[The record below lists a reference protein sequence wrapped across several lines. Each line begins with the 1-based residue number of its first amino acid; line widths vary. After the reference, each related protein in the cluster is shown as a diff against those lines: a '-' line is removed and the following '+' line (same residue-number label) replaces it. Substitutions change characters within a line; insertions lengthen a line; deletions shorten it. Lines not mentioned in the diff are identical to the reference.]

1 MEEVKESLEGLS
13 FVIELIDL
21 TDEDIKINSFAFLW
35 PKRID
40 PLFDEARLK
49 LLTNQEKAVAK
60 VYWITC
66 LITELVYSIFLTGE

>member
-1 MEEVKESLEGLS
+1 MLEEVKESLERLS
-13 FVIELIDL
+13 FIIELVDL
-21 TDEDIKINSFAFLW
+21 TDEDVKMNSSAFLW

-60 VYWITC
+60 VC
-66 LITELVYSIFLTGE
+66 LSSLITELVLYISDR